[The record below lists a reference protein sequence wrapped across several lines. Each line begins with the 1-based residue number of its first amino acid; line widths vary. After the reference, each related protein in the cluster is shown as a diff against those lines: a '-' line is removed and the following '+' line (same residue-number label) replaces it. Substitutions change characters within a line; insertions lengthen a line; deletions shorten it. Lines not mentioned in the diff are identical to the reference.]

1 MKKYE
6 HLNLK
11 IALMLV
17 ATMTI
22 MSGVTVV
29 ASLPLMSQ
37 TFSDIKNIDFL
48 SKLML
53 SIPSLVIAIFAPIVG
68 LLSDKTGRLKPLY
81 LGVVLFVLGGS
92 SGFYLED
99 FFSILIGRAVL
110 GLGVAM
116 IMTSSTALIGD
127 YFKEEERHAYLS
139 IQGMAVGVGGI
150 IFITSGGFLAE
161 IHWSY
166 PFAIY
171 FLPLLFL
178 PILFIFLYEPKEH
191 HLVQED
197 VHVDANRLWP
207 VFLTAFSAM
216 VLFYMLPTQLPY
228 LVINEL
234 KGTPASVGIL
244 ISVAM
249 SINAL
254 TSMNYA
260 RIKKRLSYGHIFM
273 VTFIVF
279 GIGLT
284 ILSQA
289 ENIAQLYFSVFFM
302 GIGFGLILTNIN
314 AWFLSRVSVKQRGKA
329 SGILASSF
337 FMGQFCSPLLF
348 EPIVQ
353 SIGIQGLFLVVALG
367 SFSVA
372 ITIYLKDKGYKS

>member
-1 MKKYE
+1 MEKTDA
-6 HLNLK
+6 LK
-11 IALMLV
+11 IKWALMLI

-29 ASLPLMSQ
+29 ASLPLMSE
-37 TFSDIKNIDFL
+37 TFKDIENIDFL

-53 SIPSLVIAIFAPIVG
+53 CIPSLVIAIFAPIVG
-68 LLSDKTGRLKPLY
+68 LFSDKTGRLKPLY
-81 LGVVLFVLGGS
+81 LGIILFVLGGS
-92 SGFYLED
+92 SGFYLDD
-99 FFSILIGRAVL
+99 FFLILLGRALL

-127 YFKEEERHAYLS
+127 YFEEEERHKYLS

-161 IHWSY
+161 LHWSY

-178 PILFIFLYEPKEH
+178 PVLFLSLYEPKH
-191 HLVQED
+191 HMIQEMD
-197 VHVDANRLWP
+197 EAVDSNKLWP
-207 VFLTAFSAM
+207 IFMTAFFAM

-234 KGTPASVGIL
+234 DGTPASVGLL

-260 RIKKRLSYGHIFM
+260 KIKRALSYTQIFM
-273 VTFIVF
+273 ITFIVF
-279 GIGLT
+279 GIGLS

-289 ENIAQLYFSVFFM
+289 ENIAQLYYSVFFM
-302 GIGFGLILTNIN
+302 GIGFGLVLTNIN
-314 AWFLSRVSVKQRGKA
+314 AWFLSTVSVKQRGKA
-329 SGILASSF
+329 SGVLAASF
-337 FMGQFCSPLLF
+337 FLGQFASPLLF
-348 EPIVQ
+348 EPLVQ
-353 SIGIQGLFLVVALG
+353 DIGIQGLFLVVALG
-367 SFSVA
+367 SFVVA
-372 ITIYLKDKGYKS
+372 FSIYWFNNKK

>member
-1 MKKYE
+1 MNEEKPKR
-6 HLNLK
+6 LK
-11 IALMLV
+11 LALMLV

-29 ASLPLMSQ
+29 ASLPLMSE
-37 TFSDIKNIDFL
+37 TFKEIKNIDFL

-53 SIPSLVIAIFAPIVG
+53 SIPSLVIAVFAPIVG
-68 LLSDKTGRLKPLY
+68 LFSDKTGRLKPLY
-81 LGVVLFVLGGS
+81 LGMLLFIIGGS
-92 SGFYLED
+92 SGFYLDD
-99 FFSILIGRAVL
+99 FFLILMGRALL

-127 YFKEEERHAYLS
+127 YFQEHERHKYLS
-139 IQGMAVGVGGI
+139 TQGMAVGVGGI
-150 IFITSGGFLAE
+150 IFITSGGFLAQW
-161 IHWSY
+161 HWSY

-171 FLPLLFL
+171 LLPLLFL
-178 PILFIFLYEPKEH
+178 PVVLLSLYEPH
-191 HLVQED
+191 HHITHELEIALD
-197 VHVDANRLWP
+197 NNKLWP
-207 VFLTAFSAM
+207 IFLTAFFAM

-234 KGTPASVGIL
+234 DGTPASVGLL

-260 RIKKRLSYGHIFM
+260 RIKKRLTYVQIFM
-273 VTFIVF
+273 ITFMVF

-289 ENIAQLYFSVFFM
+289 ENISQLYYSVFFM

-314 AWFLSRVSVKQRGKA
+314 AWFLSTVSVKERGKA

-337 FMGQFCSPLLF
+337 FLGQFSSPLLF
-348 EPIVQ
+348 EPLVQ
-353 SIGIQGLFLVVALG
+353 KIGIQGLFLVVALG
-367 SFSVA
+367 SFFIS
-372 ITIYLKDKGYKS
+372 ITLYLLNNKR